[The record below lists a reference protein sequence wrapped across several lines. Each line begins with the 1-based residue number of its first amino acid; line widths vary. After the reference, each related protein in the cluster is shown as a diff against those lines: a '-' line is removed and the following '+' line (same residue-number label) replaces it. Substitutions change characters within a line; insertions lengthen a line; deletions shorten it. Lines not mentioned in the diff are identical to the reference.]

1 MDVPAIMGCGDVF
14 LFPSE
19 VESFGL
25 APLEAMAC
33 EMPVI
38 ASDSGGIP
46 EVVRHNVDGFLAPVG
61 DVQSMGEYAVRLGRD
76 PELRAQMGAEGRRR
90 AVEVF
95 SPDHAV
101 DQYEA
106 LYREVAAP

>member
-46 EVVRHNVDGFLAPVG
+46 EVVIHGEHGFLAPVG
-61 DVQSMGEYAVRLGRD
+61 DVKTMGEYAVKLGHDPQLRARLG
-76 PELRAQMGAEGRRR
+76 AAGRQR

-95 SPDHAV
+95 APEHAV

-106 LYREVAAP
+106 LYREVVAG